1 MVLFGIPNC
10 NTVKKATEWL
20 KENNIPYTFHNYKKE
35 GINPATL
42 KNWSS
47 QVGWQILVN
56 KKGTTWR
63 GLEDATQAA
72 TTDQKKAIEVMI
84 QNPSIIKRP
93 VIETDG
99 RILAIGFDEEKY
111 RSAFFNL

>member
-20 KENNIPYTFHNYKKE
+20 KANNISYTFHDYKKV
-35 GINPATL
+35 GIDAPTL

-47 QVGWQILVN
+47 QVGWEILVN

-72 TTDQKKAIEVMI
+72 TTNQKKAIEVMV
-84 QNPSIIKRP
+84 QNPSVIKRP

-99 RILAIGFDEEKY
+99 KILAIGFDEEKY
-111 RSAFFNL
+111 KAAFL